1 MGAPEKQV
9 GEFTCPDFTEDPE
22 PALRTKC
29 QELAPCVIHRSR
41 RQEPT
46 GIWDRACLTSTCTL
60 LYNSDSALFCFIDL
74 HFAKIIT
81 LIKIGLAHVVFRHS
95 LSNRLIQGVQVRA
108 NLPPHRSR
116 AQANT
121 SLQVAC
127 INGTAPEA
135 IFYSLVNATLARVLS
150 NPIQSSEN
158 LPAHLA
164 IAKQIFK
171 SPLNRFAAAAVTRL
185 QQTLRKCQIS
195 KRIEQLSGI
204 SDCST

>member
-41 RQEPT
+41 WQEPT

-60 LYNSDSALFCFIDL
+60 LYKSDSALFCFIDL
-74 HFAKIIT
+74 HFAKPYQNRT
-81 LIKIGLAHVVFRHS
+81 RPRVFRHS
-95 LSNRLIQGVQVRA
+95 LSNKLIQGVQVRA

-127 INGTAPEA
+127 VNGTAPEA
-135 IFYSLVNATLARVLS
+135 IFTALHMLLGRGCFPIPYRAAKTSLHTW
-150 NPIQSSEN
+150 
-158 LPAHLA
+158 
-164 IAKQIFK
+164 
-171 SPLNRFAAAAVTRL
+171 RL
-185 QQTLRKCQIS
+185 QKKIIPS
-195 KRIEQLSGI
+195 EQVWRCCCHQAATNLAKVP
-204 SDCST
+204 DL